1 MEREKEMFEKYC
13 SEIQKLDNFN
23 KEDILTEK
31 FELYNKNNMKIYYTP
46 PGKIKENILMLI

>member
-1 MEREKEMFEKYC
+1 MFEKYC

-46 PGKIKENILMLI
+46 PGKIKENILIMSMN

>member
-1 MEREKEMFEKYC
+1 MFEKYC

-31 FELYNKNNMKIYYTP
+31 FALYNKNNKKGRGGLP
-46 PGKIKENILMLI
+46 NFLKQ